1 MNKKAFHIGLVAS
14 LAFAE
19 LVFAHP
25 KFDCEK
31 DLGYFLR
38 HVGEMKLYRVQSKT
52 FTLKDKV
59 PENYLKCLMEG
70 ISEETKRNYEF
81 VPVVVDGK
89 TKYELRKVEHKH
101 RT

>member
-1 MNKKAFHIGLVAS
+1 MIKAFHIGLVAS

-19 LVFAHP
+19 LAFAQP
-25 KFDCEK
+25 KFDCDK

-38 HVGEMKLYRVQSKT
+38 HVGEMKLYGLQSKT

-59 PENYLKCLMEG
+59 PENYLNCLMEG

-81 VPVVVDGK
+81 VPVEVGGQ
-89 TKYELRKVEHKH
+89 TKYELREVKRKH